1 MNVYESI
8 TNKIVASLEAGVIP
22 WRKEWAVLGGAMPY
36 NYSTEKP
43 YRGINTLTLLM
54 SGYASAQWLT
64 YKQAKEIGAQV
75 RKGEHG
81 QTIVFWSFTKRE
93 NKSTGEEYESA
104 FAKQYTVF
112 NVEQIDGL
120 PVSLPFDLPPFNP
133 IDEAEAIVDGY
144 MQSESHPTLAHG
156 GGEAYY
162 KPSTDHVQV
171 PHRETFTS
179 PGAYYATLF
188 HELAHS
194 TSIPSRLNRRA
205 EKPHAFGDENYSKEE
220 LTAEFTSAFLCAE
233 SGITNDERLANSAA
247 YIQCWIRALKND
259 KTLAIAA
266 AQRAQKAADYILQRK
281 AAAAAIDA
289 EVAA

>member
-8 TNKIVASLEAGVIP
+8 TNKIIESLEAGVIP

-64 YKQAKEIGAQV
+64 YKQAKDIGAQV

-120 PVSLPFDLPPFNP
+120 PVALPFDLPPFNP
-133 IDEAEAIVDGY
+133 IDEAEAIVGAF
-144 MQSESHPTLAHG
+144 MGSASHPTLAHG
-156 GGEAYY
+156 GGQAYF
-162 KPSTDHVQV
+162 KPSTDHVQM

-205 EKPHAFGDENYSKEE
+205 EKPHQFGDENYSKEE
-220 LTAEFTSAFLCAE
+220 LTAEFASAFLCAE

-266 AQRAQKAADYILQRK
+266 AQRAQKAADYIMLRK
-281 AAAAAIDA
+281 AAAAVTE

>member
-8 TNKIVASLEAGVIP
+8 TNKIIESLEAGVIP
-22 WRKEWAVLGGAMPY
+22 WRKEWTVSRGQMPY
-36 NYSTEKP
+36 NYTTEKP
-43 YRGINTLTLLM
+43 YRGINMLSLLM
-54 SGYASAQWLT
+54 TPYSSPQWMT
-64 YKQAKEIGAQV
+64 YKQAKDCGGQV

-81 QTIVFWSFTKRE
+81 ETIVFWSFTKRE

-120 PVSLPFDLPPFNP
+120 PVALPFDLPPFNP
-133 IDEAEAIVDGY
+133 IDAAESIVGGY
-144 MQSESHPTLAHG
+144 MASASHPTLSHG
-156 GGEAYY
+156 GGEAYFS
-162 KPSTDHVQV
+162 PSRDHVQM
-171 PHRETFTS
+171 PMRETFTS
-179 PGAYYATLF
+179 PGAYYATIF

-205 EKPHAFGDENYSKEE
+205 EKPHQFGDENYSKEE

-233 SGITNDERLANSAA
+233 SGITNDERLANAAA
-247 YIQCWIRALKND
+247 YIQCWVRALKND

-266 AQRAQKAADYILQRK
+266 AQRAQKAADYIMLRK
-281 AAAAAIDA
+281 AAAIAESV

>member
-8 TNKIVASLEAGVIP
+8 TNKIIESLEAGVIP

-36 NYSTEKP
+36 NYTTEKP

-64 YKQAKEIGAQV
+64 YKQAKDIGAQV

-120 PVSLPFDLPPFNP
+120 PVSLPFDLPVFNP
-133 IDEAEAIVDGY
+133 IEEAEAIVSAFMG
-144 MQSESHPTLAHG
+144 SASHPTLAHG
-156 GGEAYY
+156 GGQAYF
-162 KPSTDHVQV
+162 KPSTDHVQM
-171 PHRETFTS
+171 PHRETFIS

-205 EKPHAFGDENYSKEE
+205 EKPHQFGDENYSKEE
-220 LTAEFTSAFLCAE
+220 LTAEFASAFLCAE

-247 YIQCWIRALKND
+247 YIQCWIKALKND

-266 AQRAQKAADYILQRK
+266 AQRAQKAADYIMLRK
-281 AAAAAIDA
+281 PAAAIA
-289 EVAA
+289 EGVAA

>member
-8 TNKIVASLEAGVIP
+8 TNKIIDSLEAGVIP

-36 NYSTEKP
+36 NYTTEKP

-64 YKQAKEIGAQV
+64 YKQAKDIGANV

-120 PVSLPFDLPPFNP
+120 PVSLPFDLPVFNP
-133 IDEAEAIVDGY
+133 IAAAEAIAAGY
-144 MQSESHPTLAHG
+144 MSSASHPTLAHG
-156 GGEAYY
+156 GGQAYY
-162 KPSTDHVQV
+162 KPSADHVQM

-205 EKPHAFGDENYSKEE
+205 EKAHQFGDENYSKEE

-266 AQRAQKAADYILQRK
+266 AQRAQKAADWIMQRK
-281 AAAAAIDA
+281 AAAAAADA